1 MNLVEAVSRG
11 RIIVSS
17 FPPVLP
23 GGPPY
28 RSGEDP
34 AREQRLEELNR
45 DYQGSPW
52 LTALVKF
59 SGFLA
64 VFVGSFAA
72 VVLLLN
78 LGNGVAAWGP
88 LALIL
93 LVLAGAHLGLRMLR
107 RRRGAWRQIRS

>member
-1 MNLVEAVSRG
+1 
-11 RIIVSS
+11 
-17 FPPVLP
+17 
-23 GGPPY
+23 
-28 RSGEDP
+28 
-34 AREQRLEELNR
+34 
-45 DYQGSPW
+45 
-52 LTALVKF
+52 
-59 SGFLA
+59 
-64 VFVGSFAA
+64 